1 MDNETIPLDS
11 SSSSAEEP
19 LFILSL
25 LNNEL
30 MSSSWKLSN
39 KDYKIGRSSENN
51 IILDDITVSRN
62 HALLSV
68 NNEYIKITDNN
79 STNGIY
85 INNVIK
91 SDSELKSGDKIQ
103 IGKYLIAASVLLSG
117 LALLF
122 FILKKDIYS
131 PLKINNLLKIFFLSN
146 LVFLS

>member
-39 KDYKIGRSSENN
+39 NVYKIGRSSENN

-68 NNEYIKITDNN
+68 NNENIKITDNN
-79 STNGIY
+79 STNRID
-85 INNVIK
+85 INNVMK
-91 SDSELKSGDKIQ
+91 SDS
-103 IGKYLIAASVLLSG
+103 
-117 LALLF
+117 
-122 FILKKDIYS
+122 
-131 PLKINNLLKIFFLSN
+131 
-146 LVFLS
+146 

>member
-51 IILDDITVSRN
+51 IILDDVTVSRN

-68 NNEYIKITDNN
+68 NNENIKITDNN

-103 IGKYLIAASVLLSG
+103 IGKYLLL
-117 LALLF
+117 LTEVMKW
-122 FILKKDIYS
+122 ILVK
-131 PLKINNLLKIFFLSN
+131 LLKLCK
-146 LVFLS
+146 

>member
-19 LFILSL
+19 LFIISL

-39 KDYKIGRSSENN
+39 NDYKIGRSSENN

-68 NNEYIKITDNN
+68 NNKNIKIKDNN

-85 INNVIK
+85 INNIIQ
-91 SDSELKSGDKIQ
+91 SDTELKSGDKIQ
-103 IGKYLIAASVLLSG
+103 IGKYLLL
-117 LALLF
+117 LTEVM
-122 FILKKDIYS
+122 K
-131 PLKINNLLKIFFLSN
+131 
-146 LVFLS
+146 

>member
-19 LFILSL
+19 LYILSL

-68 NNEYIKITDNN
+68 NKENIKITDNN

-85 INNVIK
+85 INNVIEI
-91 SDSELKSGDKIQ
+91 DSELKSGDKIQ
-103 IGKYLIAASVLLSG
+103 IGKYLLL
-117 LALLF
+117 LTEVM
-122 FILKKDIYS
+122 K
-131 PLKINNLLKIFFLSN
+131 
-146 LVFLS
+146 

>member
-19 LFILSL
+19 LYILSL

-30 MSSSWKLSN
+30 MSSSWKLIN
-39 KDYKIGRSSENN
+39 KDYSIGRSSENN

-68 NNEYIKITDNN
+68 SKDNINILDNN

-85 INNVIK
+85 INNEITNGCK
-91 SDSELKSGDKIQ
+91 IKSGDKIQ
-103 IGKYLIAASVLLSG
+103 IGKYLLL
-117 LALLF
+117 LTEVT
-122 FILKKDIYS
+122 K
-131 PLKINNLLKIFFLSN
+131 
-146 LVFLS
+146 

>member
-1 MDNETIPLDS
+1 MDNETIPLDT

-19 LFILSL
+19 LYILSL

-51 IILDDITVSRN
+51 IILDDVTVSRN

-68 NNEYIKITDNN
+68 SKKNIKILDNN

-85 INNVIK
+85 INNEIK
-91 SDSELKSGDKIQ
+91 SDCKLKSGDKIQ
-103 IGKYLIAASVLLSG
+103 IGKYLLL
-117 LALLF
+117 LTEV
-122 FILKKDIYS
+122 IK
-131 PLKINNLLKIFFLSN
+131 
-146 LVFLS
+146 

>member
-19 LFILSL
+19 LYILSL

-68 NNEYIKITDNN
+68 NNKNIKITDNN

-103 IGKYLIAASVLLSG
+103 IGKYLLL
-117 LALLF
+117 LTEVMKW
-122 FILKKDIYS
+122 ILVK
-131 PLKINNLLKIFFLSN
+131 LLKLCK
-146 LVFLS
+146 

>member
-51 IILDDITVSRN
+51 IILDDVTVSRN

-68 NNEYIKITDNN
+68 NYENIKITDNN

-85 INNVIK
+85 INNVIE

-103 IGKYLIAASVLLSG
+103 IGKYLLL
-117 LALLF
+117 LTEVM
-122 FILKKDIYS
+122 K
-131 PLKINNLLKIFFLSN
+131 
-146 LVFLS
+146 

>member
-39 KDYKIGRSSENN
+39 KDYKIGRSSDNN

-62 HALLSV
+62 HAFLSV
-68 NNEYIKITDNN
+68 NIKNIKITDNN

-85 INNVIK
+85 INNVIE

-103 IGKYLIAASVLLSG
+103 IGKYLLL
-117 LALLF
+117 LTEVM
-122 FILKKDIYS
+122 K
-131 PLKINNLLKIFFLSN
+131 
-146 LVFLS
+146 

>member
-1 MDNETIPLDS
+1 MDNETIPLDT

-68 NNEYIKITDNN
+68 SKENIKILDNN

-85 INNVIK
+85 INNVIE

-103 IGKYLIAASVLLSG
+103 IGKYLLL
-117 LALLF
+117 LTEVM
-122 FILKKDIYS
+122 K
-131 PLKINNLLKIFFLSN
+131 
-146 LVFLS
+146 

>member
-51 IILDDITVSRN
+51 IILDDVTVSRN

-68 NNEYIKITDNN
+68 NNGNIKITDNN

-85 INNVIK
+85 INNVIEI
-91 SDSELKSGDKIQ
+91 DYELKSGDKIQ
-103 IGKYLIAASVLLSG
+103 IGKYLLL
-117 LALLF
+117 LTEV
-122 FILKKDIYS
+122 KQ
-131 PLKINNLLKIFFLSN
+131 
-146 LVFLS
+146 

>member
-39 KDYKIGRSSENN
+39 KDYKIGRSSDNN

-68 NNEYIKITDNN
+68 NNENLKITDNK

-91 SDSELKSGDKIQ
+91 SDSDLKSGDKIQ
-103 IGKYLIAASVLLSG
+103 IGKYLLL
-117 LALLF
+117 LTEVMKW
-122 FILKKDIYS
+122 ILVK
-131 PLKINNLLKIFFLSN
+131 LLKLYK
-146 LVFLS
+146 

>member
-19 LFILSL
+19 LYILSL

-39 KDYKIGRSSENN
+39 KEYKIGRSSENN

-68 NNEYIKITDNN
+68 SKENIKIADND

-91 SDSELKSGDKIQ
+91 NDSELKSGDKIQ
-103 IGKYLIAASVLLSG
+103 IGKYLLL
-117 LALLF
+117 LTEVM
-122 FILKKDIYS
+122 K
-131 PLKINNLLKIFFLSN
+131 
-146 LVFLS
+146 

>member
-68 NNEYIKITDNN
+68 NNEIIKTKEYQTKIWADQKVKNAKTW
-79 STNGIY
+79 S
-85 INNVIK
+85 K
-91 SDSELKSGDKIQ
+91 LK
-103 IGKYLIAASVLLSG
+103 
-117 LALLF
+117 ALF
-122 FILKKDIYS
+122 VK
-131 PLKINNLLKIFFLSN
+131 N
-146 LVFLS
+146 